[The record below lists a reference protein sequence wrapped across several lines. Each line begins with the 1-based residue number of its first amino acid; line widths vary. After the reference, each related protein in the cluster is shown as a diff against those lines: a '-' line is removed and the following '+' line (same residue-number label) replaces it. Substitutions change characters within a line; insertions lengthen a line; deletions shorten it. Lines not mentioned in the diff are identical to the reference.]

1 MNDGIPELA
10 GLDIY
15 RDVPLS
21 EIKARTDKIINAYIQ
36 AKSQLMDGQKM
47 PKRFKDYGKIY
58 CDSKNV
64 RVLMA
69 FLRQAARQTNAAILC
84 KKWAALKMGVLLPT
98 PHTGSLFK
106 PNSQSTQNKMDT
118 KFRDIIK

>member
-1 MNDGIPELA
+1 MWTMEFLELA

-47 PKRFKDYGKIY
+47 PKRFKDYGENLL
-58 CDSKNV
+58 CDSENV

-84 KKWAALKMGVLLPT
+84 KKMGCAKDGRFTTHSTYRLLV
-98 PHTGSLFK
+98 
-106 PNSQSTQNKMDT
+106 QAQ
-118 KFRDIIK
+118 